1 MPVISMRPKRLAVL
15 ALSGGAAL
23 ILLCL
28 WAWIAGYRCNLTP
41 SLPVGLYRL
50 ADGMPKHG
58 DPVSFCL
65 AGPFVGLA
73 AERGYL
79 KAGSCPSGL
88 RPLLKVVAG
97 LPGDLVRVG
106 PDGIQVTPPGA
117 PVGCLWP
124 DSRIKIADRYGR
136 PVPSV
141 LLSGVIPSGFVLALG
156 VHPGSFDSRYFG
168 FVPLD
173 SLRRTL
179 PVFVWTPTKGKI
191 HD

>member
-1 MPVISMRPKRLAVL
+1 MPVISMRPKRLAALV
-15 ALSGGAAL
+15 LSGGAAL
-23 ILLCL
+23 ISLCL
-28 WAWIAGYRCNLTP
+28 WAWIGGYRCNPTP

-50 ADGMPKHG
+50 ADGMPQCG

-65 AGPFVGLA
+65 TGPFVGLA

-79 KAGSCPSGL
+79 KPGSCPSGL

-97 LPGDLVRVG
+97 LPGDLVQVG
-106 PDGIQVTPPGA
+106 PAGIRVTPPGA
-117 PVGCLWP
+117 RAACLWP
-124 DSRIKIADRYGR
+124 DSRIKTTDRYRR
-136 PVPSV
+136 PVPSA
-141 LLSGVIPSGFVLALG
+141 LASGVIPPGFVLAPG

-179 PVFVWTPTKGKI
+179 PVFVWTPTKGKT